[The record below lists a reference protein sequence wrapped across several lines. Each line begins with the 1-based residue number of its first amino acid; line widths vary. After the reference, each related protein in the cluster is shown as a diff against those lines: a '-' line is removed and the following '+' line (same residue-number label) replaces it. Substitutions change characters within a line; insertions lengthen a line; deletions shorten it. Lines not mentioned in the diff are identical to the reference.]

1 MGCIAEC
8 APTRRVRRTCQLL
21 GVASSSYYAWRRRQH
36 RTAPTPRA
44 ARHQA
49 VGEQIRARHAASGGR
64 LGRRPMQQLLR
75 DEDGI
80 ACSLGMVHRI
90 MAEQGLAA
98 RRHRR
103 RRGITRRDGAAP
115 SAIPDRLVRE
125 DGTRDFT
132 SATPGTRTVGDLTYV
147 PTAQGWMYLYTVLD
161 LATRAVI
168 GWSLQDAPTSA
179 GAIAALAMARTRG
192 RLADGAIFH
201 SDRGT
206 QYTSI
211 AFGVWC
217 QATGVQQSMG
227 RTGVCYD
234 NAVAEAFFAT
244 LKGDLGHGRRWTT
257 RTAARCEIVTYI
269 EGWYNRQ
276 RPHRHNAGQPPL
288 VAWDQATWP
297 RARLHET

>member
-1 MGCIAEC
+1 M
-8 APTRRVRRTCQLL
+8 
-21 GVASSSYYAWRRRQH
+21 
-36 RTAPTPRA
+36 PRA

-49 VGEQIRARHAASGGR
+49 IAEAIRDRHAASGGR

-75 DEDGI
+75 EQDGI
-80 ACSLGMVHRI
+80 TCALGTVHRI

-103 RRGITRRDGAAP
+103 RRPTTRRDGAVP
-115 SAIPDRLVRE
+115 SAIPDRLVDA

-132 SATPGTRTVGDLTYV
+132 SATPGTRTVGDLTYL
-147 PTAQGWMYLYTVLD
+147 PTDQGWTYLSTVLD

-179 GAIAALAMARTRG
+179 GAVAALAMARAQG

-201 SDRGT
+201 SDHGT
-206 QYTSI
+206 QYTSQ
-211 AFGVWC
+211 AFGSC
-217 QATGVQQSMG
+217 CAQLGVTQSMG
-227 RTGVCYD
+227 RTGVCFD

-244 LKGDLGHGRRWTT
+244 LKGDLGHGRRYAS
-257 RTAARCEIVTYI
+257 RAEARCEIVTYI

-276 RPHRHNAGQPPL
+276 RPHSHNAGRPPL
-288 VAWDQATWP
+288 MAWDQATWP
-297 RARLHET
+297 HESLHET